1 MTAKAKKIAAAKPVK
16 IGAYKVALEPKPLGP
31 LKKIIGKGLN
41 AYNLAGAGP
50 YKYAEFVIGVRDAKG
65 ALRGGFLME
74 MLYESAF
81 LKWAWVDEKLRRKSL
96 GRTLMA
102 VAEDEARKRGA
113 KNLWLDTFSYQ
124 ARPFY
129 EKLGYKLFGTLDYGR
144 EGVKRYWLSK
154 EL

>member
-1 MTAKAKKIAAAKPVK
+1 MTSRKTRIAPSKPVK
-16 IGAYKVALEPKPLGP
+16 VGSYKVAMETGP
-31 LKKIIGKGLN
+31 LAPSKKTIGDALDRFN
-41 AYNLAGAGP
+41 IAQVGP
-50 YKYAEFVIGVRDAKG
+50 YAHKQFVIGVRDAKG

-74 MLYESAF
+74 MAYETAF

-102 VAEDEARKRGA
+102 VAEDESRKRGA
-113 KNLWLDTFSYQ
+113 KNLYLDTFSYQ

-129 EKLGYKLFGTLDYGR
+129 EKLGYKVFGTLAYGR
-144 EGVKRYWLSK
+144 KGVERYWLSK

>member
-1 MTAKAKKIAAAKPVK
+1 MTQKQKKIAPSKPVK
-16 IGAYKVALEPKPLGP
+16 VGTYKVAMETGPVGP
-31 LKKIIGKGLN
+31 LKKAIGKGLGDF
-41 AYNLAGAGP
+41 NLAQAGP
-50 YKYAEFVIGVRDAKG
+50 YKYTQFVIGVRDAKG

-74 MLYESAF
+74 LYYESAF

-102 VAEDEARKRGA
+102 LAEDESRKRGA

-129 EKLGYKLFGTLDYGR
+129 EKLGYKLFGTLELGR
-144 EGVKRYWLSK
+144 PGLKRYWLSK

>member
-1 MTAKAKKIAAAKPVK
+1 MAPRNKIVSSKPVK
-16 IGAYKVALEPKPLGP
+16 IGSYKVAMETGPLGP
-31 LKKIIGKGLN
+31 LKKIIEKGLGDFN
-41 AYNLAGAGP
+41 RGQAGP
-50 YKYAEFVIGVRDAKG
+50 YAYAEFIIGVRDAKG

-74 MLYESAF
+74 MLYETAF
-81 LKWAWVDEKLRRKSL
+81 LKWAWVDETLRRKSL

-102 VAEDEARKRGA
+102 VAEDESRKRGA
-113 KNLWLDTFSYQ
+113 KNLYLDTFSYQ

-144 EGVKRYWLSK
+144 PELKRFWLVK

>member
-1 MTAKAKKIAAAKPVK
+1 MTKAKIAPQKPVK
-16 IGAYKVALEPKPLGP
+16 IGTYKVAMETGKLGP

-41 AYNLAGAGP
+41 DYNVAQAGP
-50 YKYAEFVIGVRDAKG
+50 YKYAEFIIGVRDAKG

-74 MLYESAF
+74 MLYETAF
-81 LKWAWVDEKLRRKSL
+81 LKWAWVDEKVRRKSL

-102 VAEDEARKRGA
+102 VAEAEAKRRGA

-129 EKLGYKLFGTLDYGR
+129 EKLGFKVFGELRYGR
-144 EGVKRYWLSK
+144 EDVKRYWLSK
-154 EL
+154 DL